1 MAKEGSSGKGL
12 GKRQDTQAALRAAV
26 FRAVQLMESNL
37 DQPRK
42 VDELAQAA
50 GLSKF
55 HFQRAFKE
63 VVGETVAQHS
73 IRLRLER
80 AAVMLRYSSWQA
92 GEIALAAGYKTQA
105 SFTRDFSKL
114 YGCSPQKF
122 RESEAAVPFLRGY
135 LRSRPEV
142 ELEDPA
148 LPVPTVRVE
157 NWRDLEM
164 ICLRFYGPV
173 DRVHEPWGEI
183 LDWAKNSVPDLKS
196 ARFFG
201 IWYDDWSGKDEE
213 HYRYECAIVPREPL
227 PEPPPEPF
235 FLRTLE
241 AGEVAVAEARG
252 NLEKLDRA
260 WQAFGNGW
268 LPFSGYQPR
277 GEAMALDEYPAD
289 LMLASKARQLAAMVT
304 GLSLK
309 MCLRVQRERVAV

>member
-1 MAKEGSSGKGL
+1 MTEGDENRGL
-12 GKRQDTQAALRAAV
+12 GKREDTRAALRAAV
-26 FRAVQLMESNL
+26 FRAVRVMESNL
-37 DQPRK
+37 DQPRRIE
-42 VDELAQAA
+42 ELAKTA

-63 VVGETVAQHS
+63 VVGETVAQHA

-80 AAVMLRYSSWQA
+80 AASMLRYSSWQA

-105 SFTRDFSKL
+105 SFTRDFHKL

-122 RESEAAVPFLRGY
+122 RESEMVVPFLRGY

-142 ELEDPA
+142 ELTDPA
-148 LPVPTVRVE
+148 LPLPTVRVE
-157 NWRDLEM
+157 NWRDVDM

-173 DRVHEPWGEI
+173 DRVHEPWAE
-183 LDWAKNSVPDLKS
+183 LLAWAKKEVPDLGA

-201 IWYDDWSGKDEE
+201 LWFDDWSGKYAE
-213 HYRYECAIVPREPL
+213 HYRYECGVVPVVNFRGTV
-227 PEPPPEPF
+227 PEPF
-235 FLRTLE
+235 FIRRLP

-252 NLEKLDRA
+252 DLERLDRA
-260 WQAFGNGW
+260 WRAFANGW

-277 GEAMALDEYPAD
+277 GEAAGIDEYPAD
-289 LMLASKARQLAAMVT
+289 LMLASRVRQLAAMAT

-309 MCLRVQRERVAV
+309 MCLPVQRERVAV

>member
-1 MAKEGSSGKGL
+1 MTEGGQTNGL
-12 GKRQDTQAALRAAV
+12 GKRQDTQSALRAAV
-26 FRAVQLMESNL
+26 FRAVRLMEANL

-42 VDELAQAA
+42 IDELAREA

-63 VVGETVAQHS
+63 VVGETVAQHA

-80 AAVMLRYSSWQA
+80 AASMLRYSSWQA

-105 SFTRDFSKL
+105 SFTRDFSRL
-114 YGCSPQKF
+114 YGCSPQRF
-122 RESEAAVPFLRGY
+122 RESEAVVPFLRGY

-142 ELEDPA
+142 ELVDPA
-148 LPVPTVRVE
+148 LPMPTVRIE

-173 DRVHEPWGEI
+173 DRVHEPWAEM
-183 LDWAKNSVPDLKS
+183 LDWAKSEVPDLES

-201 IWYDDWSGKDEE
+201 IWYDDWSGKDAE
-213 HYRYECAIVPREPL
+213 HYRYECAIVPVGKLLGRV
-227 PEPPPEPF
+227 PEPF
-235 FLRTLE
+235 FTRRLP

-252 NLEKLDRA
+252 DLERLDRA
-260 WQAFGNGW
+260 WRAFANGW

-277 GEAMALDEYPAD
+277 GEAAGIDEYPAD
-289 LMLASKARQLAAMVT
+289 LMLASRIQQLAAMAT
-304 GLSLK
+304 GLSLR
-309 MCLRVQRERVAV
+309 MCLPVQRERVAV